1 MPRQL
6 NRENPQLFTQEQNGA
21 VRFGSVF
28 GRKQ

>member
-1 MPRQL
+1 MKRAW
-6 NRENPQLFTQEQNGA
+6 LFTQEQNVA